1 VPGSA
6 VSGRLFR
13 LIWPLLAAMALL
25 LLVAV
30 LGMQVLSVIRAYIAG
45 ESHWSKA
52 QKDAVFHLVRYAST
66 GDERAFRIFQSSIAV
81 NLGDR
86 RARLAMEGPE
96 TDPGAARLGLLEGRN
111 HPDDVGAMVA
121 LYPYFRLDP
130 DVARAIDA
138 WARADLLLVQ
148 LNGLAQELRAEVGA
162 RGAGTPRSHDFAT
175 AAVALGDQL
184 TPLAQEY
191 AEAMSAA
198 ARRTSRLIALA
209 GALLT
214 VLLAAGGIFFSRRTL
229 TRLQS
234 AETQQRAAEQ
244 RLAQLAQYDALT
256 GLANRTLFQ
265 DRLAQSIARARRSER
280 QIALLFL
287 DLDRF
292 KEINDSLGHEA
303 GDRVLQASGARLRQN
318 LREGDSVARLGGD
331 EFTVIL
337 EDVESAE
344 QVNGVA
350 HKLMHAF
357 AEPFRID
364 GQDLYVTLSLGIA
377 LYPGD
382 GGDADT
388 LVRHADTA
396 MYEAKSEGRDGFQFY
411 APVMSAAASERLT
424 MEGRL
429 RQALERSEF
438 VLHYQPVVR
447 LASGEISSVEALLR
461 WRHPE
466 EGLVAPGRFIAAAEQ
481 TGLIVPLGDW
491 VLREA
496 CAQAARWQAAGL
508 RPLRVAVNLSARQF
522 RKGRLVEVVRT
533 ALAAGGLAS
542 RWLMLEITETLLMDN
557 PRASGATLQ
566 LLKEMGVHMALDDFG
581 TGYSSLA
588 YLKHFPI
595 DVIKIDRSFVRDI
608 PGDADDAAIVKATI
622 GLAASLGMLTT
633 AEGVETREQLAFL
646 QEHGCRFGQG
656 YLFSPPVEA
665 DAFAAMLREERIPG
679 SA

>member
-1 VPGSA
+1 MPGSTI
-6 VSGRLFR
+6 SGRLFR
-13 LIWPLLAAMALL
+13 LIWPLLAAMVLL

-52 QKDAVFHLVRYAST
+52 QKDAVFHLVRYAGT
-66 GDERAFRIFQSSIAV
+66 GDGQAYRTYQASIAV
-81 NLGDR
+81 NFGDR
-86 RARLAMEGPE
+86 RARLAMEGPVL
-96 TDPGAARLGLLEGRN
+96 DPEAARLGLLEGRN
-111 HPDDVGAMVA
+111 HADDVGAMVE
-121 LYPYFRLDP
+121 LYPYFRHDP

-138 WARADLLLVQ
+138 WARADQLLVR
-148 LNGLAQELRAEVGA
+148 LDALAQELRAEVEA
-162 RGAGTPRSHDFAT
+162 RGAGTARSRDFA
-175 AAVALGDQL
+175 AAVVALGDQL

-191 AEAMSAA
+191 AAAMSAA
-198 ARRTSRLIALA
+198 ARRTSRLIGVI

-214 VLLAAGGIFFSRRTL
+214 LLLAAGGILISRRTL
-229 TRLQS
+229 ARLQG
-234 AETQQRAAEQ
+234 AEQ

-265 DRLAQSIARARRSER
+265 DRLAQAIARAHRSER
-280 QIALLFL
+280 RIALLFL

-303 GDRVLQASGARLRQN
+303 GDRVLQEAAARLRQH

-331 EFTVIL
+331 EFTVVL

-344 QVNGVA
+344 QVQGVA
-350 HKLMHAF
+350 HKLLRAF
-357 AEPFRID
+357 AEPMAFAGR
-364 GQDLYVTLSLGIA
+364 DLFVTLSMGIA
-377 LYPGD
+377 LYPAD
-382 GGDADT
+382 GADADS
-388 LVRHADTA
+388 LLKHADTA
-396 MYEAKSEGRDGFQFY
+396 MYQAKSEGRDNFQFY
-411 APVMSAAASERLT
+411 AAAMSAAAHERLSL
-424 MEGRL
+424 EGSL
-429 RQALERSEF
+429 RQALERGEF

-466 EGLVAPGRFIAAAEQ
+466 HGLVSPGRFIGAAEQ
-481 TGLIVPLGDW
+481 NGLIVPIGAW

-522 RKGRLVEVVRT
+522 RRPGLVDTVRG
-533 ALAAGGLAS
+533 ALRAAALQPQ
-542 RWLMLEITETLLMDN
+542 WLILEITESVLMDN
-557 PRASGATLQ
+557 PAAGGAVLGA
-566 LLKEMGVHMALDDFG
+566 LRDLGAHMALDDFG

-588 YLKHFPI
+588 YLKHLPL

-608 PGDADDAAIVKATI
+608 PADVDDAAIVKATI

-656 YLFSPPVEA
+656 YLFSPAVEA
-665 DAFAAMLREERIPG
+665 DAFAAMLREERVLG
-679 SA
+679 AA

>member
-6 VSGRLFR
+6 LSGRLFR

-52 QKDAVFHLVRYAST
+52 QKDAVFHLVHHAST
-66 GDERAFRIFQSSIAV
+66 GDQRAYRIYQSSIAV

-96 TDPGAARLGLLEGRN
+96 IDPEAARLGLLEGRN
-111 HPDDVGAMVA
+111 HPDDVGSMVA
-121 LYPYFRLDP
+121 FYPYFRLDP
-130 DVARAIDA
+130 DAARAIDA
-138 WARADLLLVQ
+138 WARADQLLVQ
-148 LNGLAQELRAEVGA
+148 LDALAQALRAEVEA
-162 RGAGTPRSHDFAT
+162 RGPGTPRTYDFAS
-175 AAVALGDQL
+175 AIVALGDQL
-184 TPLAQEY
+184 SPLAQEY
-191 AEAMSAA
+191 SLSMSVA
-198 ARRTSRLIALA
+198 ARRMSRLIALA
-209 GALLT
+209 GVLVTL
-214 VLLAAGGIFFSRRTL
+214 LLAAAAVLLSRRTL
-229 TRLQS
+229 ARLQG
-234 AETQQRAAEQ
+234 AEAQQRAAEQ
-244 RLAQLAQYDALT
+244 RLAQLAHYDALT
-256 GLANRTLFQ
+256 GLANRSLFQ
-265 DRLAQSIARARRSER
+265 DRLAQAIARARRSER
-280 QIALLFL
+280 RIALLFL

-303 GDRVLQASGARLRQN
+303 GDRVLQEAGARLRRN

-337 EDVESAE
+337 EDVESTQE
-344 QVNGVA
+344 VHGVA
-350 HKLMHAF
+350 QKLMHAF
-357 AEPFRID
+357 AEPMAFEGR
-364 GQDLYVTLSLGIA
+364 DLFVTLSMGIA
-377 LYPGD
+377 LYPAD
-382 GGDADT
+382 GIDADS
-388 LVRHADTA
+388 LLKHADTA
-396 MYEAKSEGRDGFQFY
+396 MYQAKSEGRDAFQFY
-411 APVMSAAASERLT
+411 AAAMSAAAHERLSL
-424 MEGRL
+424 EGSL
-429 RQALERSEF
+429 RQALERGEF

-461 WRHPE
+461 WRHPD
-466 EGLVAPGRFIAAAEQ
+466 EGLVPPGRFIAAAEQ

-522 RKGRLVEVVRT
+522 RKGRLVEAVRE

-566 LLKEMGVHMALDDFG
+566 QLKETGVHMALDDFG

-595 DVIKIDRSFVRDI
+595 DIIKIDRSFVRDI
-608 PGDADDAAIVKATI
+608 VTDVDDAAIVKATI

-656 YLFSPPVEA
+656 FLFSPPVEA
-665 DAFAAMLREERIPG
+665 DAFAALLREERVLG
-679 SA
+679 AA

>member
-1 VPGSA
+1 
-6 VSGRLFR
+6 
-13 LIWPLLAAMALL
+13 MALL

-52 QKDAVFHLVRYAST
+52 QKDAVFHLVQYAGK
-66 GDERAFRIFQSSIAV
+66 GDEQAYRIYQASIAV

-86 RARLAMEGPE
+86 RARLAMEGPQ
-96 TDPGAARLGLLEGRN
+96 TDPEAARLGLLEGRN
-111 HPDDVGAMVA
+111 HADDVGAMVA
-121 LYPYFRLDP
+121 LYPYFRHDP

-138 WARADLLLVQ
+138 WARADQLLVR
-148 LNGLAQELRAEVGA
+148 LDALAQELRAEVEA
-162 RGAGTPRSHDFAT
+162 RGAGTPRT
-175 AAVALGDQL
+175 YGIAAAVVALGDQL

-191 AEAMSAA
+191 AAAMTAA
-198 ARRTSRLIALA
+198 ARRTSRLIAVI
-209 GALLT
+209 GVLLT
-214 VLLAAGGIFFSRRTL
+214 LLLAAGGILISRRTL
-229 TRLQS
+229 ARLQS
-234 AETQQRAAEQ
+234 AEAQQRAAEQ
-244 RLAQLAQYDALT
+244 RLAQLAQFDALT

-265 DRLAQSIARARRSER
+265 DRLAQAIARAHRGERR
-280 QIALLFL
+280 IALLFL

-303 GDRVLQASGARLRQN
+303 GDRVLQEAAARLRQS

-344 QVNGVA
+344 QVHGVA
-350 HKLMHAF
+350 QKLLRAF
-357 AEPFRID
+357 AEPMAFAGR
-364 GQDLYVTLSLGIA
+364 DLFVTLSIGIA
-377 LYPGD
+377 LYPAD
-382 GGDADT
+382 GEDADS
-388 LVRHADTA
+388 LLKHADTA
-396 MYEAKSEGRDGFQFY
+396 MYQAKSEGRDNFQFY
-411 APVMSAAASERLT
+411 AAAMSAAAHERLSL
-424 MEGRL
+424 EGSL
-429 RQALERSEF
+429 RQALERGEF

-466 EGLVAPGRFIAAAEQ
+466 QGLLPPGRFIGAAEQ
-481 TGLIVPLGDW
+481 NGLIVPIGAW
-491 VLREA
+491 VLQEA

-522 RKGRLVEVVRT
+522 RRPGLVDTVRG
-533 ALAAGGLAS
+533 ALRAAALQPQ
-542 RWLMLEITETLLMDN
+542 WLILEITESLLMDN
-557 PRASGATLQ
+557 PAAGGAVLGA
-566 LLKEMGVHMALDDFG
+566 LRELGAHMALDDFG

-588 YLKHFPI
+588 YLKHLPL

-608 PGDADDAAIVKATI
+608 PADADDAAIVKATI

-656 YLFSPPVEA
+656 FLFSPAVEA
-665 DAFAAMLREERIPG
+665 DAFAAMLREERVLG
-679 SA
+679 TA